1 MATQAYEPRDSQEGV
16 ADTDAT
22 VEGEYVDGLD
32 ADHVRDDETSRVH
45 AKNALEDVADE
56 RGNRDLGAS
65 GAERIGGAD
74 VAGADLLQVNFTE
87 QPGKDLPKG
96 NTANKERE
104 NVRENQRPPGSSEHP
119 RASKGEEAIHPRH
132 RYSLS
137 LSLFLARKRRR
148 IGVPLKSKVARMR
161 FSMYRL

>member
-16 ADTDAT
+16 ADAGAT
-22 VEGEYVDGLD
+22 VEGEHVDGLD
-32 ADHVRDDETSRVH
+32 ADHVRDDETDDVYAENTLEHIAQKCRDGHFGTSRTQGVSGP
-45 AKNALEDVADE
+45 NVA
-56 RGNRDLGAS
+56 RSN
-65 GAERIGGAD
+65 
-74 VAGADLLQVNFTE
+74 LLQV
-87 QPGKDLPKG
+87 DLPKKPG
-96 NTANKERE
+96 ENLAEWNTANKERE
-104 NVRENQRPPGSSEHP
+104 NVRENQRPPGSPEHP